1 MIAIAGSKGGC
12 GKTVTTIGLT
22 EAFARAGMA
31 SVAIDADRQLPNL
44 HITAG
49 VDREPTLAALESA
62 DRPTASEAS
71 TTERTTEL
79 QSIAH
84 QSPRASNAGIVPAPM
99 PSERGAIES
108 VLETLDTETVQPFVD
123 CPSGAGPDVVEPLSA
138 ADGVIVVTTATE
150 RSISAAETTI
160 EMARRLE
167 APILGA
173 VLNRCETVPEAV
185 DSWIDVPVLGLV
197 PETETPLTDESTQ
210 QAYGDIIETLQTRN
224 ATNRTPPEYDDAL
237 CQTGIATLDHNLGGG
252 LAPGTVVAL
261 SAPPASQSEQL
272 LYQMTAPRGTLYLST
287 ERSVAN
293 VRRAIAST
301 TVETGTPTIRSVEGK
316 DTLENA
322 TELLEKLPDGATL
335 IVDPIAELER
345 HDRSTYVSFLNS
357 LKERMV
363 ENESIAV
370 LHCLTAP
377 EPPDNRTATIH
388 AVDAVFDLQPA
399 TTDSG
404 TAIEHEL
411 SIRKF
416 RADSA
421 GTETVELA
429 FGDSRPMAIEPK
441 PETT

>member
-1 MIAIAGSKGGC
+1 MSDRNRDARPQPRWWAGTGDSGR
-12 GKTVTTIGLT
+12 
-22 EAFARAGMA
+22 AFG
-31 SVAIDADRQLPNL
+31 P
-44 HITAG
+44 TG
-49 VDREPTLAALESA
+49 EP
-62 DRPTASEAS
+62 
-71 TTERTTEL
+71 
-79 QSIAH
+79 I
-84 QSPRASNAGIVPAPM
+84 
-99 PSERGAIES
+99 
-108 VLETLDTETVQPFVD
+108 
-123 CPSGAGPDVVEPLSA
+123 
-138 ADGVIVVTTATE
+138 
-150 RSISAAETTI
+150 
-160 EMARRLE
+160 
-167 APILGA
+167 GA
-173 VLNRCETVPEAV
+173 VAV
-185 DSWIDVPVLGLV
+185 S
-197 PETETPLTDESTQ
+197 
-210 QAYGDIIETLQTRN
+210 
-224 ATNRTPPEYDDAL
+224 DDRS
-237 CQTGIATLDHNLGGG
+237 
-252 LAPGTVVAL
+252 P
-261 SAPPASQSEQL
+261 
-272 LYQMTAPRGTLYLST
+272 GTLYLST